1 MKTLHNAVMTLLT
14 VGTLAGATSASALP
28 ANWSDLLPAW
38 TSTASSCAIDESS
51 ASKYEVTGTQFRFL
65 GNNVSN
71 FGIFS
76 ANAAKQS
83 SSSISVTQSYQPITV
98 RCNVTPVYD
107 YIPAVP
113 AAPGDLFGTPASW
126 TSADWNSLI
135 VGYKDTDGI
144 SAKAQVSASLK
155 KISRTTMLESTIATF
170 NSNLSANV
178 AANEDVIQFT
188 HKFDFHANDYYVE
201 INLIRQDTSVTTPVA
216 YSVRLAKGNVGGV
229 LH

>member
-1 MKTLHNAVMTLLT
+1 MKTLRNAAITLLT
-14 VGTLAGATSASALP
+14 LGTLAGATTASALP
-28 ANWSDLLPAW
+28 ANWSDDLPAW
-38 TSTASSCAIDESS
+38 TATASSCAIDESS

-71 FGIFS
+71 YGIFS
-76 ANAAKQS
+76 GNAAQLS
-83 SSSISVTQSYQPITV
+83 AISVTPTYQPITV

-107 YIPAVP
+107 YVPAVP

-126 TSADWNSLI
+126 VSADWNSLI

-155 KISRTTMLESTIATF
+155 KISRATMLESTIATF
-170 NSNLSANV
+170 NSNLSATV
-178 AANEDVIQFT
+178 AANEDVKQFT
-188 HKFDFHANDYYVE
+188 HKFDFSANDYYVE

-216 YSVRLAKGNVGGV
+216 YSVRLAKGNIGAI